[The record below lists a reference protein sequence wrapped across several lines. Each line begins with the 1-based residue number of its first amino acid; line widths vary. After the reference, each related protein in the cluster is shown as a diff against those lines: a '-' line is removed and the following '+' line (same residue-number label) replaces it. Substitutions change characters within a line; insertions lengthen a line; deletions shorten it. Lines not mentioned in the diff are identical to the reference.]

1 MNLTDNSESV
11 VVDLTTY
18 INQDDGSEKFT
29 FRELG
34 TLVNV
39 GDKTYLRFKETQ
51 KEEKVA
57 SVTIKIS
64 DDHVQLTR
72 QDKMGHHSRLIFADK
87 EQHDTIYQTP
97 YGPIKLA
104 VNTKDLLYNY
114 QESPQAGDLDIKYE
128 LMSGNMMIGEYKME
142 LHFSA

>member
-1 MNLTDNSESV
+1 MTDNSESV

-18 INQDDGSEKFT
+18 IKQDDESEKFT

-34 TLVNV
+34 SLVNV
-39 GDKTYLRFKETQ
+39 GTKTYLRFKETQ
-51 KEEKVA
+51 KGEKVA

-64 DDHVQLTR
+64 DDHIQLTR
-72 QDKMGHHSRLIFADK
+72 QDSMGHHSRLIFADK

-97 YGPIKLA
+97 YGPMNLS
-104 VNTKDLLYNY
+104 VDTKDLLYSYN
-114 QESPQAGDLDIKYE
+114 ESPQSGDLLINYE
-128 LMSGNMMIGEYKME
+128 LYSGKMMVGEYKMQ

>member
-1 MNLTDNSESV
+1 MTDNSESV

-18 INQDDGSEKFT
+18 IKQDDESEKFT

-39 GDKTYLRFKETQ
+39 NDKTYLRFKETQ

-72 QDKMGHHSRLIFADK
+72 QDNMGHHSRLIFAENEK
-87 EQHDTIYQTP
+87 HDTIYQTP
-97 YGPIKLA
+97 YGPIKLS

-114 QESPQAGDLDIKYE
+114 QEAPQAGDLDIEYE